1 MVAPIS
7 RRTLLRGA
15 GAALA
20 LPWMNAMNPGYGGYR
35 EPAGDR
41 LAKPPL
47 RSAFLFKPNGM
58 RPDQWTPE
66 GDGEQYEL
74 SPLLKPLAALKG
86 DFSILE
92 NLWNEQAVGRNGHWP
107 KIPAYLSG
115 GYVVRTSGR
124 DLDIG
129 GQTADQ
135 LLAQKIGDRTPLPSF
150 ELGVD
155 EAYSGVDNI
164 GGGFT
169 RIYGSHIAWRDRH
182 TPVPKE
188 IVPRLAF
195 DRLFR
200 TGPKAPVVSGF
211 TTRQPAVA
219 ESLATDDASVLD
231 LVLEDAKDLRRK
243 VGVEDQAK
251 LDEYLT
257 SVRSVETQIENALKP
272 QKRWINEGRFDL
284 PRPGPGIPEDFTEH
298 TRLMLDVLVLAFW
311 NDMTRVATYMFGNA
325 QTGRNFSFL
334 DGVRGSYHSLSHH
347 KNEPKGVATYV
358 KINHWHTVQLAY
370 LLGRMKDLKEADG
383 TLLDHSQVLFGCTI
397 KDGNAHQEHDLPVL
411 LAGGGNGA
419 YHPGRRVRFAEDTP
433 LCNVLLRML
442 HTAGL
447 ERDAFGDSTGI
458 AQNL

>member
-1 MVAPIS
+1 MAAPLP
-7 RRTLLRGA
+7 RRTFLRGA

-20 LPWMNAMNPGYGGYR
+20 LPWLGAMNPALGGYR
-35 EPAGDR
+35 EPTGGR
-41 LAKPPL
+41 LATPPL

-74 SPLLKPLAALKG
+74 SPLLKPLAGVKG
-86 DFSILE
+86 DFSVLE

-135 LLAQKIGDRTPLPSF
+135 LLAQELGDRTPLPSL

-200 TGPKAPVVSGF
+200 SGPKTPPVSGF
-211 TTRQPAVA
+211 TTRQQAVTD
-219 ESLATDDASVLD
+219 SLATDDTSVLD
-231 LVLEDAKDLRRK
+231 LVLDDAKDLRRK
-243 VGVEDQAK
+243 VGVEDRAK
-251 LDEYLT
+251 LDEYLA
-257 SVRSVETQIENALKP
+257 SVRSVETRIENALKP
-272 QKRWINEGRFDL
+272 QKRWINEGRFDV

-311 NDMTRVATYMFGNA
+311 TDTTRVATYMFGNA

-334 DGVRGSYHSLSHH
+334 DGVSGSYHSLSHH
-347 KNEPKGVATYV
+347 KNEPKGIATYV
-358 KINHWHTVQLAY
+358 KINAWHSVQLAY
-370 LLGRMKDLKEADG
+370 LLEKMKGLKEADG
-383 TLLDHSQVLFGCTI
+383 TLLDHSQILFGCTI
-397 KDGNAHQEHDLPVL
+397 KDGNAHQEHDLPIL

-419 YHPGRRVRFAEDTP
+419 YRPGRRVRFEKDTP

-442 HTAGL
+442 QTAGV
-447 ERDAFGDSTGI
+447 ERDAFGDSTAV